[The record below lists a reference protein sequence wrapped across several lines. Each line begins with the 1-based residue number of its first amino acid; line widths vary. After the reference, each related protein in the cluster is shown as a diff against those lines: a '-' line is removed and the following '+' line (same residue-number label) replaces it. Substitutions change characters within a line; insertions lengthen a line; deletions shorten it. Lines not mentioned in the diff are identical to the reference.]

1 MSNIRERAEWKDQ
14 PRLGTFCKASSYDA
28 MRRAAGTG
36 FAVPRRVDRVLLL
49 VWSNGHR
56 GGPWCTAAM
65 HGIRG
70 SGTTPH
76 RALLL

>member
-49 VWSNGHR
+49 VWSND
-56 GGPWCTAAM
+56 
-65 HGIRG
+65 
-70 SGTTPH
+70 
-76 RALLL
+76 